1 MLRSATAVLAA
12 LLLSACVT
20 TGLAP
25 IVPASPAGGPPVD
38 PAVVAYL
45 TKSEWRAA
53 KDPSTNA
60 ACVENALPSYSFVHH
75 KGRLQVVRVDNG
87 RLFVALFTVF
97 VSVLVDDPEILVS
110 AQSDG
115 AALTLQSTKGSGR
128 DRSEFSLRLAP
139 TSADSMDLVSATF
152 SVVRAGQRE
161 NKSETRVTKLRRC
174 PETSSEPQKKRT

>member
-1 MLRSATAVLAA
+1 MLRSLVALAAA

-20 TGLAP
+20 TGMAP
-25 IVPASPAGGPPVD
+25 IVPASPAGGPPLD

-60 ACVENALPSYSFVHH
+60 ACIENALPSYSFVHH

-87 RLFVALFTVF
+87 RLLAALFTVF

-115 AALTLQSTKGSGR
+115 GALALQSTKGSGR
-128 DRSEFSLRLAP
+128 DRSEFSLRLVP
-139 TSADSMDLVSATF
+139 TGPDSMDLVSSTF
-152 SVVRAGQRE
+152 SVVRAGLRE
-161 NKSETRVTKLRRC
+161 NKSDTRVTKLRRC
-174 PETSSEPQKKRT
+174 PADETPQKKRA